1 MADPL
6 SITASIIAVV
16 TAAEGVSKKNAQR
29 APSELLALVN
39 EVSDLRVILNDVDSH
54 LNRDAGR
61 ALLSDPLQHMA
72 TLLQRAKDRLLQL
85 DQLIQYQLVKP
96 DSTIANLKVS
106 RREWV
111 KAKNIIKKYQQSL
124 RDIRLNII
132 AQMTVLNAYVLSS
145 L

>member
-16 TAAEGVSKKNAQR
+16 TAAEGVSKTLAKIKNAQR

-39 EVSDLRVILNDVDSH
+39 EVSDLRVILSDVDSH
-54 LNRDAGR
+54 LRRDAER

-72 TLLQRAKDRLLQL
+72 TLLQRAKNQLLQL

-96 DSTIANLKVS
+96 DSTTANLKVFS
-106 RREWV
+106 
-111 KAKNIIKKYQQSL
+111 
-124 RDIRLNII
+124 
-132 AQMTVLNAYVLSS
+132 T
-145 L
+145 